1 MKEFKYSSFE
11 YKTYF
16 PIYLPIYYHEDGRHR
31 QNTAQ
36 LFAFPTQA
44 DKTEAITGQVAY
56 HILSVVKQKPSGRTK
71 CKIKNEKLFPQKNK
85 PPVSLLFQ
93 GSGGSSTKKNKPF

>member
-1 MKEFKYSSFE
+1 MKESNILLFE

-16 PIYLPIYYHEDGRHR
+16 SQFICRSITMKTVVNR

-36 LFAFPTQA
+36 LLAFPTQA

-56 HILSVVKQKPSGRTK
+56 HILSVVKQKPSGRTNVRLK
-71 CKIKNEKLFPQKNK
+71 MNWNFK
-85 PPVSLLFQ
+85 
-93 GSGGSSTKKNKPF
+93 

>member
-1 MKEFKYSSFE
+1 LNIKRI
-11 YKTYF
+11 F

-31 QNTAQ
+31 QNTTQ

-71 CKIKNEKLFPQKNK
+71 CKIKMNWNLK
-85 PPVSLLFQ
+85 
-93 GSGGSSTKKNKPF
+93 

>member
-1 MKEFKYSSFE
+1 MNIKRI
-11 YKTYF
+11 F

-56 HILSVVKQKPSGRTK
+56 HILSVVKQNRQAEQNVRLKMNWNFK
-71 CKIKNEKLFPQKNK
+71 
-85 PPVSLLFQ
+85 
-93 GSGGSSTKKNKPF
+93 

>member
-1 MKEFKYSSFE
+1 MSIGIFTKSKFYFITRTLHAQIHISIFFFLNIKR
-11 YKTYF
+11 TF

-71 CKIKNEKLFPQKNK
+71 CKIKMNWNLK
-85 PPVSLLFQ
+85 
-93 GSGGSSTKKNKPF
+93 